1 MVLLG
6 RRDEIFELQDDLVK
20 RQSGLNLTFAYL
32 QEMRNDRRQVEEM
45 QSDTMEPGSKCPTV
59 TS

>member
-1 MVLLG
+1 MVLG
-6 RRDEIFELQDDLVK
+6 RRDELFGMQDALYE
-20 RQSGLNLTFAYL
+20 RQSGLKLAFAYL
-32 QEMRNDRRQVEEM
+32 AEMRNDRRQVEEM